1 MKTNPRFRFE
11 NIGPVDSAE
20 IELGDLTVLAGRN
33 NTGKTYLV
41 YALYGF
47 LKRFRSL
54 IRNAMNSPILDAHI
68 SEMTSLSIPE
78 ITTRLVDGGRLE
90 WKDDHDMIEK
100 LQSKLLQEMCLE
112 YSKSGIP
119 RVFNTSSENFKN
131 TSMGVKF
138 SNDLR
143 DEGAIGI
150 PIGRTILWCEFEGA
164 KVEVHLK
171 RFEPEEELN
180 LEHEVIYREMKDAYL
195 VTILRD
201 LYSLRQSAQVLSS
214 ARLSISLFLR
224 ELDYARSQ
232 MIRSL
237 QQMEDDQSGLS
248 AQVHELVRQ
257 TSRYALPIQDN
268 IDFIRDL
275 PNVELGSAPKD
286 AFLDIVNMVGGRLEI
301 IDDDVRFISRK
312 GDSRSFDIPLHLA
325 SSSVG
330 EMTTLYFFLNQL
342 AEYEDYLLIIDE
354 PESHLDTANQ
364 IQFARLLASLVRSGV
379 RVLIT
384 THSDYLIKEINNLIM
399 LDGHFEDKEEVMKRL
414 GYLNSLDPKLVRAY
428 VAENNTLTSC
438 KIDQFGIDMPVFD
451 KTIDEINK
459 VSNELASR
467 LAVELE
473 E

>member
-1 MKTNPRFRFE
+1 MKTGLKFRFA
-11 NIGPVDSAE
+11 NIGPVDDAE
-20 IELGDLTVLAGRN
+20 LELGDLTVLAGRN

-47 LKRFRSL
+47 FRRFRSL
-54 IRNAMNSPILDAHI
+54 IRNTLDSPYLDAHI
-68 SEMTSLSIPE
+68 SKMTSLSKPE
-78 ITTRLVDGGRLE
+78 ITTTLVDGGRLNWE
-90 WKDDHDMIEK
+90 DDHDLIEQ
-100 LQSKLLQEMCLE
+100 LQTQLLQEICLE
-112 YSKSGIP
+112 YSKSGISK
-119 RVFNTSSENFKN
+119 VFNTSSDYFKD
-131 TSMGVKF
+131 TSMCVEF
-138 SNDLR
+138 SGNLS

-150 PIGRTILWCEFEGA
+150 PIERTTLWCDFNGA
-164 KVEVHLK
+164 KISVHLK
-171 RFEPEEELN
+171 RFEPDEELN
-180 LEHEVIYREMKDAYL
+180 FEHEIIYREMKNAYL
-195 VTILRD
+195 GAILRD
-201 LYSLRQSAQVLSS
+201 LSSRHSIFILSS

-237 QQMEDDQSGLS
+237 QEMEDDQSGES
-248 AQVHELVRQ
+248 PQIGELLRQ

-268 IDFIRDL
+268 IDFAREIPKL
-275 PNVELGSAPKD
+275 ELSSAQND
-286 AFLDIVNMVGGRLEI
+286 SFVDVVNMIGGRLEV
-301 IDDDVRFISRK
+301 IDDDVRFIS
-312 GDSRSFDIPLHLA
+312 GNGQSRSFDIPFHLA

-330 EMTTLYFFLNQL
+330 EMTNLYFILGQLREELDYFLV
-342 AEYEDYLLIIDE
+342 IDE

-364 IQFARLLASLVRSGV
+364 IRLARILAGLVNSGI

-384 THSDYLIKEINNLIM
+384 THSDYIIKEINNLIM
-399 LDGHFEDKEEVMKRL
+399 LDSHFEDKEEVMKRL
-414 GYLNSLDPKLVRAY
+414 GYRNSLDPKLVRAY